1 MRIRMAVGLSGTAF
15 CLSPGDE
22 HDFEQAEAI
31 RLIEAGFAVPVGEAP
46 KEKAIKPRR
55 KVEKHG

>member
-1 MRIRMAVGLSGTAF
+1 MTVGLSGTAF

-31 RLIEAGFAVPVGEAP
+31 RLIKAGFAVPVGEVE

-55 KVEKHG
+55 KVEKRG